1 MFLSNSNS
9 DSASSSSSEEDPVS
23 STSSKTSENIKLQE
37 VEQQLKNLTNSIS
50 KEEIRDL
57 TGKMGEVI
65 NQNLKKIVPQKGVV
79 KGPYGRPLVYNPSNM
94 PSGG

>member
-1 MFLSNSNS
+1 
-9 DSASSSSSEEDPVS
+9 
-23 STSSKTSENIKLQE
+23 
-37 VEQQLKNLTNSIS
+37 LKNLTNSNS

-65 NQNLKKIVPQKGVV
+65 NQNLKKIVPQKGIV

-94 PSGG
+94 PSGGQVSSGDIMVESLRHLKDSTSRFKLDTTQKSDEMLMGV